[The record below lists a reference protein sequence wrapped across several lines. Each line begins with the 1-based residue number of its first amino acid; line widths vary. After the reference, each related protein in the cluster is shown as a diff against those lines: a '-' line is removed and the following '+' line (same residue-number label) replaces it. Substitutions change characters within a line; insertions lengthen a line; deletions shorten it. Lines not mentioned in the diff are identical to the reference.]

1 MEKESK
7 AIPTE
12 IYNKLF
18 KVQQEIGAISKD
30 KKNSFYKNKYFDI
43 NKLIEH
49 VSPILKSHNL
59 LLLQPIRDNKVCS
72 VIIDLDGGVVE
83 SSLELPANLDAQKIG
98 GAITYYRRYTL
109 VSLLGLQAEDDDGEA
124 TRTKETTSSNKT
136 EMFDK
141 EIF

>member
-1 MEKESK
+1 MDKESK
-7 AIPTE
+7 AMPTE

-43 NKLIEH
+43 NKLIDH
-49 VSPILKSHNL
+49 VSPILKDHNL
-59 LLLQPIRDNKVCS
+59 LLLQPIRDNKVFS

-98 GAITYYRRYTL
+98 AAVTYYRRYTL
-109 VSLLGLQAEDDDGEA
+109 QSLLGLQAEDDDGNGAIPE
-124 TRTKETTSSNKT
+124 KTTSSNKT

-141 EIF
+141 EMF

>member
-1 MEKESK
+1 MDKESK
-7 AIPTE
+7 AMPTE

-98 GAITYYRRYTL
+98 SAVTYYRRYTL
-109 VSLLGLQAEDDDGEA
+109 QSLLGLQAEDDDGNGA
-124 TRTKETTSSNKT
+124 IPKKTTSSNKT

-141 EIF
+141 DIF